1 VPAGEP
7 RTDAHSFRSS
17 GIRQRRD
24 GSGALWRVRSRAQ
37 TGLLAAMA
45 GTVAIVAAL
54 VGVIV
59 GVAGQAPTASV
70 RATIEAGPSSV
81 VSRSVSWRWDA
92 GDEHPSSRA
101 VRAALR
107 KAFVGL
113 PVVIERDDTP
123 PHSARWTVTPDAA
136 DIGPDELAA
145 VRRAESRLVD
155 VVRGLPALSD
165 TPVTASGGGIDTLR
179 DMERANAAL
188 SAVLPVP
195 ASVLAVAGVIALAL
209 LAQLLVDARD
219 NETRLLRARG
229 ASVRAIVLADATETI
244 VAALAGC
251 LAGGAAAATALALTV
266 GMPSVPWLLLPCA
279 GVFVGSVL
287 IVVSFAAVAATRASG
302 EARQVSGRTRLGIS
316 AGSTLVLLAI
326 AGISM
331 WRFVQGQASSG
342 PVDPIAVIAPAAVLC
357 ALAAFAVIFFGPAST
372 AIEAGVS
379 RSPGVASL
387 PLRLVSRHA
396 AVFAAPVALLTLAV
410 AVSTFAGG
418 YQATWSSFLA
428 SSSRLV
434 VGGDARVDLDAPQF
448 VSGPSDASPVRRI
461 AEVPDVSVAAPAV
474 SIPAG
479 IGPLSLDLI
488 GMRAKT
494 LPALNT
500 APDAMFDA
508 KAIAGRLTKSAACS
522 GSSGPCRNPDSVAL
536 DSDVSDSEVPDSE
549 VPDSEAQGSDAA
561 GVAGAG
567 IRVPPGARNLDLAVV
582 ATASAPTTAQFT
594 AWFVAATGETIPVSA
609 DDVPVRA
616 KASVQTGTGQSG
628 AGQSGTVQTG
638 GADSGSTRPGAEQ
651 VRIPVPPGTWT
662 VEAFDI
668 SVDVPDGRD
677 GGQASGLA
685 GTGSL
690 GSISV
695 AIASVQADGHRLSS
709 SPTGWQLQGDVYENG
724 TGVVAGGHAGDLG
737 FDGSASSTTAS
748 SVRVRL
754 APKAASSVVP
764 VAISSA
770 AAAETGLGIGST
782 TTADLPQGSLRLVV
796 VAVPPHVPG
805 TRQAAAAM
813 VDLPTLTT
821 AMLHTV
827 QDLPAVDTVFVG
839 TRTPATAHGGRLDS
853 AALARA
859 AGSGSIVVPGVALP
873 SRFIGPVVLALEL
886 GAIGCCAL
894 AAVALAASLAAL
906 WRRRR
911 SETVI
916 LRAIGFAPS
925 TQARSRAAEA
935 ALAVGYAVVCG
946 VLAGILVTLVAG
958 NALARKSVPGAPP
971 ALPVVGTF
979 DIAWLAACLC
989 ALLVVLAL
997 VVLQYGRALHRH
1009 AMSAAPGRTT
1019 T

>member
-7 RTDAHSFRSS
+7 RTDAHSSRES
-17 GIRQRRD
+17 GIRHRRD

-59 GVAGQAPTASV
+59 GIAGQAPTASV
-70 RATIEAGPSSV
+70 RATIDAGPQSV

-92 GDEHPSSRA
+92 GDEHPSSGA

-107 KAFVGL
+107 REFAGL
-113 PVVIERDDTP
+113 PVVIQRDDTP
-123 PHSARWTVTPDAA
+123 RYSARWTVTPNAG
-136 DIGPDELAA
+136 DIRPDELTA

-155 VVRGLPALSD
+155 VVRALPSLGA
-165 TPVTASGGGIDTLR
+165 TPVTASGDGIETLR
-179 DMERANAAL
+179 GMEQANAAL

-229 ASVRAIVLADATETI
+229 ASVRSVVIADATETI

-251 LAGGAAAATALALTV
+251 LAGGVAAALALALTV
-266 GMPSVPWLLLPCA
+266 GMPSLPWLLLPCA

-287 IVVSFAAVAATRASG
+287 IAVSFAAVAAERASG

-357 ALAAFAVIFFGPAST
+357 ALATFAVIFFGPAST

-410 AVSTFAGG
+410 AVSTFASG

-428 SSSRLV
+428 SSSRFV

-448 VSGPSDASPVRRI
+448 VSGPSDASPVMRI
-461 AEVPDVSVAAPAV
+461 ADAPGVSIAAPAI
-474 SIPAG
+474 STAAG

-494 LPALNT
+494 LPALNS

-508 KAIAGRLTKSAACS
+508 KAIAGRLTSSAEC
-522 GSSGPCRNPDSVAL
+522 GGPSGPCRT
-536 DSDVSDSEVPDSE
+536 
-549 VPDSEAQGSDAA
+549 PDSEAHRSDAVRA
-561 GVAGAG
+561 AGAG
-567 IRVPPGARNLDLAVV
+567 ITVPAGAKNLDLRVV
-582 ATASAPTTAQFT
+582 ATASAATTAQFT
-594 AWFVAATGETIPVSA
+594 AWFVAPTGEAIPVSA

-616 KASVQTGTGQSG
+616 KVLAQTDGPQAGGTQAGGTQAG
-628 AGQSGTVQTG
+628 ATRSGTE
-638 GADSGSTRPGAEQ
+638 R
-651 VRIPVPPGTWT
+651 VRIPVPAGTWT
-662 VEAFDI
+662 VEAFDV
-668 SVDVPDGRD
+668 SVDVPE
-677 GGQASGLA
+677 GQGSQTSGLP

-695 AIASVQADGHRLSS
+695 AITSVRADGRELSS
-709 SPTGWQLQGDVYENG
+709 ASTAWQLQGDVYDNG
-724 TGVVAGGHAGDLG
+724 TGVIAGGHAGDLG

-754 APKAASSVVP
+754 APKAGSNVVP

-770 AAAETGLGIGST
+770 AAAQTGLVVGST
-782 TTADLPQGSLRLVV
+782 TTMDLPQGALRLR
-796 VAVPPHVPG
+796 VAAVTPQVPG
-805 TRQAAAAM
+805 TKQAAAAL

-839 TRTPATAHGGRLDS
+839 ARRSAAVHGGRFDA

-859 AGSGSIVVPGVALP
+859 VGSGSIVVPDVALP
-873 SRFIGPVVLALEL
+873 TRFIRPVVLALEL
-886 GAIGCCAL
+886 GALGCCAL
-894 AAVALAASLAAL
+894 AAVALAASLTAL

-925 TQARSRAAEA
+925 TQARSRGAEA

-946 VLAGILVTLVAG
+946 VLSGVLVTLVAG
-958 NALARKSVPGAPP
+958 DALARKSVPGVPP

-979 DIAWLAACLC
+979 DIAWLAGCLC

-997 VVLQYGRALHRH
+997 VVLEYARALHRH